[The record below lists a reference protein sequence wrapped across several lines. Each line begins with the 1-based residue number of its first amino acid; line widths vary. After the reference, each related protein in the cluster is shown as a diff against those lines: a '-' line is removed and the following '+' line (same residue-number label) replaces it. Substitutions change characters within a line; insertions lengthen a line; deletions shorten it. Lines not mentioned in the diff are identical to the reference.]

1 MAIFATMQ
9 RPVRAHAALI
19 LMVIIWG
26 VNFSISK
33 MALAHVGPL
42 AFNALRFPMAS
53 LLLLA
58 VMKRRGA
65 IPLPPMSD
73 VPRVV
78 AVALLGNV
86 LYQMFFIF
94 GLNHTSAGNAA
105 LLLAGTPI
113 LTALLSAS
121 LGHEQ
126 VRARTWLG
134 VICTFAGIV
143 LIVAGGATGEGG
155 SAHSV
160 EGDLLMLG
168 ASITWSIY
176 TVGARPLVQR
186 HGSVNATA
194 WTLWAGTLGLLI
206 CGAPALVR
214 IDLRTLG
221 AGTWAAIAY
230 AGLLSIGLSYMIWY
244 YGVSKLGNTR
254 TSSYSNATP
263 VIALLAAWLT
273 LGEVPRLVQAIGAAI
288 IIGGVT
294 IAQSGSPVQQ
304 ADVSPEV

>member
-1 MAIFATMQ
+1 
-9 RPVRAHAALI
+9 
-19 LMVIIWG
+19 
-26 VNFSISK
+26 
-33 MALAHVGPL
+33 MALSHVDPL
-42 AFNALRFPMAS
+42 AFNALRFPLAS
-53 LLLLA
+53 LLLLV
-58 VMKRRGA
+58 VMKARGA
-65 IPLPPMSD
+65 VPLPPLSD
-73 VPRVV
+73 VPRIV

-94 GLNHTSAGNAA
+94 GLNHTSAGNAS

-126 VRARTWLG
+126 VHPQTWLG

-143 LIVAGGATGEGG
+143 LIVAGGITGEGG
-155 SAHSV
+155 AAHSI

-168 ASITWSIY
+168 ASVTWAFY

-186 HGSVNATA
+186 HGSVKVTA
-194 WTLWAGTLGLLI
+194 WTLWAGTIGLLV
-206 CGAPALVR
+206 CGAPALAHT
-214 IDLRTLG
+214 DLQGVG

-263 VIALLAAWLT
+263 VIALLSAWLV
-273 LGEVPRLVQAIGAAI
+273 LGETPKLIQAIGAAV

-294 IAQSGSPVQQ
+294 IAQSSARVQREE
-304 ADVSPEV
+304 VSPEV